1 MSDNLFPIHEA
12 RRLRAAKAY
21 TLDRLEDGSLDLE
34 AVLRKPP
41 RALRN
46 TTLYDILVATKSLG
60 PTGAKTTLEG
70 AGLWPMLSLGEIS
83 STARERIIENLPP
96 RFRS

>member
-1 MSDNLFPIHEA
+1 MSDNLFPIDKA
-12 RRLRAAKAY
+12 RKIRAARAS
-21 TLDRLEDGSLDLE
+21 TLENLENGSLDLVE
-34 AVLRKPP
+34 TLRSPPRVLRN
-41 RALRN
+41 A
-46 TTLYDILVATKSLG
+46 TLYDILVAAKTLG

-70 AGLWPMLSLGEIS
+70 AGLWPLLSLGEVS